1 MKMLTRQEKYKVFQ
15 EFNNNSKQL
24 FQEISQKYKK
34 DDEIKKIYGFS
45 TAPGGRMGGLNDRQ
59 IDVFYGYRI
68 INVQKYMGYN
78 LQVETKSETE
88 AGCQITFQHLND
100 GRTMIY
106 LFPCHSETF
115 KPAEEFIILKL
126 EKNPRNL
133 LKINNLKKFY
143 KYMKSYMAVTCSE
156 NVATVLDRIVVVYL
170 KTCKEV
176 CINGQ
181 VQITK
186 ICKWLKKIAAI
197 IFTVGFSGFCLAF
210 IPFFSNSKQL
220 NELTKEVKEINQQ
233 LQQIEIIQDELNSKI
248 DLSDMTLKVSD
259 EELME
264 NLNSELDEIKNEIEE
279 INSKIER
286 KK

>member
-1 MKMLTRQEKYKVFQ
+1 MTRQEKYKVFQ
-15 EFNNNSKQL
+15 EFKSQSKQL
-24 FQEISQKYKK
+24 FEEISQKYKR
-34 DDEIKKIYGFS
+34 DEEIKRIYGFY

-68 INVQKYMGYN
+68 INVQRHMGTN
-78 LQVETKSETE
+78 LQIEEKSETE
-88 AGCQITFQHLND
+88 DGCQITFQHLND

-106 LFPCHSETF
+106 LFPSHSETF

-126 EKNPRNL
+126 EKNPKNL
-133 LKINNLKKFY
+133 LKKQNLKRFY
-143 KYMKSYMAVTCSE
+143 KYMKSYMAITCSE
-156 NVATVLDRIVVVYL
+156 NVATIFDRIVVFYL
-170 KTCKEV
+170 KTFKEI

-186 ICKWLKKIAAI
+186 ICKCLKKMATI

-220 NELTKEVKEINQQ
+220 NELTNEVKEINQQ

-248 DLSDMTLKVSD
+248 DFSDNIIKVSD
-259 EELME
+259 EELAN
-264 NLNSELDEIKNEIEE
+264 NLDSELDEIKKEIEE
-279 INSKIER
+279 INAKIE
-286 KK
+286 KKK

>member
-1 MKMLTRQEKYKVFQ
+1 MLTRKEKYKIFQ
-15 EFNNNSKQL
+15 EFKNNSKQL
-24 FQEISQKYKK
+24 FQQISSKYKK
-34 DDEIKKIYGFS
+34 DDKIKKIYGFS
-45 TAPGGRMGGLNDRQ
+45 IAPGGRMGHLNDRQ

-68 INVQKYMGYN
+68 INVQKYMGAN

-88 AGCQITFQHLND
+88 DGCQITFQHLND

-126 EKNPRNL
+126 EKNPSNL

-156 NVATVLDRIVVVYL
+156 NVATILDKIVVVYL
-170 KTCKEV
+170 KTFKEV

-186 ICKWLKKIAAI
+186 ICKLLKKLGTI

-210 IPFFSNSKQL
+210 IPFFSNSKQF
-220 NELTKEVKEINQQ
+220 NELTNEVKKITQQ
-233 LQQIEIIQDELNSKI
+233 LQQIEIIQNELNSRI
-248 DLSDMTLKVSD
+248 DFSDKTLKVSD
-259 EELME
+259 KELLE
-264 NLNSELDEIKNEIEE
+264 NLNSELDEIKKEIEE
-279 INSKIER
+279 IPSKIER

>member
-1 MKMLTRQEKYKVFQ
+1 MLTRKEKYKIFQ
-15 EFNNNSKQL
+15 EFKNNSKQL
-24 FQEISQKYKK
+24 FQQISSKYKK

-45 TAPGGRMGGLNDRQ
+45 IAPGGRMGHLNDRQ

-68 INVQKYMGYN
+68 INVQKYMGAN

-88 AGCQITFQHLND
+88 DGCQITFQHLND

-126 EKNPRNL
+126 EKNPSNL

-156 NVATVLDRIVVVYL
+156 NVATILDKIVVVYL
-170 KTCKEV
+170 KTFKEV

-186 ICKWLKKIAAI
+186 ICKLLKKLGTI

-210 IPFFSNSKQL
+210 IPFFSNSKQF
-220 NELTKEVKEINQQ
+220 NELTNEVKKITQQ
-233 LQQIEIIQDELNSKI
+233 LQQIEIIQNELNSRI
-248 DLSDMTLKVSD
+248 DFSDKTLKVSD
-259 EELME
+259 KELLE
-264 NLNSELDEIKNEIEE
+264 NLNSELDEIKKEIEE
-279 INSKIER
+279 IPSKIER

>member
-1 MKMLTRQEKYKVFQ
+1 MTRQEKYKVFQ
-15 EFNNNSKQL
+15 DFKSQAKQL
-24 FQEISQKYKK
+24 FNEISQKYKS
-34 DDEIKKIYGFS
+34 DEEIKRIYGFN

-68 INVQKYMGYN
+68 INIQKYIGSN
-78 LQVETKSETE
+78 LQVETKSERE
-88 AGCQITFQHLND
+88 DGCQITFQHLND

-133 LKINNLKKFY
+133 LKRNNLKKFY

-156 NVATVLDRIVVVYL
+156 NVATVLDKIVVFYL
-170 KTCKEV
+170 KTFKEV

-186 ICKWLKKIAAI
+186 ICKLLKKLVTIL
-197 IFTVGFSGFCLAF
+197 FTVGFSGFCLAGIVNISSVPKHPKF
-210 IPFFSNSKQL
+210 I
-220 NELTKEVKEINQQ
+220 
-233 LQQIEIIQDELNSKI
+233 
-248 DLSDMTLKVSD
+248 
-259 EELME
+259 
-264 NLNSELDEIKNEIEE
+264 
-279 INSKIER
+279 
-286 KK
+286 

>member
-1 MKMLTRQEKYKVFQ
+1 MLTRKEKYKIFQ
-15 EFNNNSKQL
+15 EFKNNSKQL
-24 FQEISQKYKK
+24 FQQISSKYKK
-34 DDEIKKIYGFS
+34 DDKIKKIYGFS
-45 TAPGGRMGGLNDRQ
+45 IAPGGRMGHLNDRQ

-68 INVQKYMGYN
+68 INVQKYMGAN
-78 LQVETKSETE
+78 LQEETKSETE
-88 AGCQITFQHLND
+88 DGCQITFQHLND

-126 EKNPRNL
+126 EKNPSNL

-156 NVATVLDRIVVVYL
+156 NVATILDKIVVVYL
-170 KTCKEV
+170 KTFKEV

-186 ICKWLKKIAAI
+186 ICKLLKKLGTI

-210 IPFFSNSKQL
+210 IPFFSNSKQF
-220 NELTKEVKEINQQ
+220 NELTNEVKKITQQ
-233 LQQIEIIQDELNSKI
+233 LQQIEIIQNELNSRI
-248 DLSDMTLKVSD
+248 DFSDKTLKVSD
-259 EELME
+259 KELLE
-264 NLNSELDEIKNEIEE
+264 NLNSELDEIKKEIEE
-279 INSKIER
+279 IPSKIER

>member
-1 MKMLTRQEKYKVFQ
+1 MLTRQEKYKIFQ
-15 EFNNNSKQL
+15 EFKNNSKQL
-24 FQEISQKYKK
+24 FQQISSKYKK

-45 TAPGGRMGGLNDRQ
+45 IAPGGRMGHLNDRQ

-68 INVQKYMGYN
+68 INVQKYMGAN

-88 AGCQITFQHLND
+88 DGCQITFQHLND

-126 EKNPRNL
+126 EKNPRKL
-133 LKINNLKKFY
+133 LKIKNLKRFY
-143 KYMKSYMAVTCSE
+143 KYMKAYMAVTCSE
-156 NVATVLDRIVVVYL
+156 NVATVLDKIVVFYL
-170 KTCKEV
+170 KTFKEV

-186 ICKWLKKIAAI
+186 IWKLLKKIGSI

-220 NELTKEVKEINQQ
+220 NELTNEVKEINQQ
-233 LQQIEIIQDELNSKI
+233 IQRFEAIQNELNSKI
-248 DLSDMTLKVSD
+248 NFSDITLKVSD
-259 EELME
+259 EELVD
-264 NLNSELDEIKNEIEE
+264 NLNSELGEIKTEIEK
-279 INSKIER
+279 INSRLEN